1 MPTITWIQDL
11 GTPLFQCRS
20 PQMLMP
26 KHLTTFAGTKPSTS
40 WGQTLHQ
47 KTPLSGCIS
56 PPSAAQEWGSTLPAQ
71 PFGHDSV
78 HTRGA
83 QAVCHHQ
90 IASEKTGLVAFEK
103 PLKSSFSIMWF
114 KMLFSESNE
123 STGCCSSGN
132 QKH

>member
-1 MPTITWIQDL
+1 MSMITWIQDL

-20 PQMLMP
+20 PQL
-26 KHLTTFAGTKPSTS
+26 LTPEPLALAGSELSTS
-40 WGQTLHQ
+40 WGQTFHIREDSSIGADLA
-47 KTPLSGCIS
+47 
-56 PPSAAQEWGSTLPAQ
+56 PSAARELGSTLPGQ
-71 PFGHDSV
+71 PFGHDSM

-90 IASEKTGLVAFEK
+90 IASEETGSVAFEK

-114 KMLFSESNE
+114 KMIFSESNE
-123 STGCCSSGN
+123 STGRCSSGN